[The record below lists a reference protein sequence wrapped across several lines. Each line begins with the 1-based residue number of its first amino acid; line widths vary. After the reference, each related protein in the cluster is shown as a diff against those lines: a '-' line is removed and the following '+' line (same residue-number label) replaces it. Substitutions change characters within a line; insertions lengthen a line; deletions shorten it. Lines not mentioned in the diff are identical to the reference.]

1 MVTATHNSHELG
13 CLLRVPGTADIEYLV
28 KESEVLTGRPGRQFV
43 IAGADRLVYR
53 IHWHPIGCKVQRL
66 DETGT
71 VINTQFVLHM
81 ELQAHS
87 LGDAIRAGQLYTP
100 AVCH

>member
-1 MVTATHNSHELG
+1 MLTATLNKHELG
-13 CLLRVPGTADIEYLV
+13 LMLRVSGAAEIEYLV
-28 KESEVLTGRPGRQFV
+28 KESEVLTGRPGRHFV
-43 IAGADRLVYR
+43 IAGADRLIYC
-53 IHWHPIGCKVQRL
+53 IHWHPVGCKVQRL
-66 DETGT
+66 DDAGDI
-71 VINTQFVLHM
+71 INTQFVLHV